1 MKKVISITMM
11 VFVTMVAIVAIVG
24 GTANVREE
32 NRVNQIAEFY
42 VEYEHGEDATYELQ
56 SFTDDKIKV
65 RVNDGETTYGCTFDR
80 PFYEGLMKRHLDG

>member
-11 VFVTMVAIVAIVG
+11 VLATMVAIVAIVG

-32 NRVNQIAEFY
+32 NRVNQIAGFY

-56 SFTDDKIKV
+56 SFTDDKIKL

>member
-42 VEYEHGEDATYELQ
+42 VEISYGKDATYELR

-65 RVNDGETTYGCTFDR
+65 LVNDGETTYACTFDR
-80 PFYEGLMKRHLDG
+80 PSYEELMKRNLDG